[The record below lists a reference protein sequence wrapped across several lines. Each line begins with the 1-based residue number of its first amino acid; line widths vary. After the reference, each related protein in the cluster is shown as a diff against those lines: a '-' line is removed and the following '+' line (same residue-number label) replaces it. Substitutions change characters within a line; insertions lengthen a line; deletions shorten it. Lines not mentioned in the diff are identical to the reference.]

1 MPNQLGTAKIWDA
14 QSGVLLFVLKDNNK
28 TAASA
33 SFSPDGKK
41 ILTVSLDGTAKIQD
55 ARSGALLADLKEH
68 HCEVTWTSFSPD
80 GKKL

>member
-41 ILTVSLDGTAKIQD
+41 ILTVSLDGTAKI
-55 ARSGALLADLKEH
+55 
-68 HCEVTWTSFSPD
+68 
-80 GKKL
+80 